1 MSTHDKTV
9 LIVGSGIAGSSL
21 AYQLAKR
28 NYQVTLLD
36 ENNQDEIEIFKNKAA
51 IISPH
56 FMLNNPKYNSLM
68 NIASKYAYDLTGEF
82 NYSKKDAVME
92 GVIKL
97 YDNDVADRLI
107 KNILSIT
114 LEKTD
119 FKYLSKDLIKKK
131 YDIDNKIGIYFKYGG
146 WVSPHKICSRLIKHK
161 NIKFIPKRKV
171 KEIAYGKKLWLVYCQ
186 DSNEFTASNLVFCNS
201 FALSKTKLFNDVDLK
216 KNRGQINWL
225 PSKKKSAHKEIIS
238 DSGYLIPDVSGYDV
252 FGSTYERDNENKNL
266 SMTDFEKN
274 LKTYRKLSG
283 NEIKKNDTSN
293 TGWVGWRAVTPD
305 RIPYVGQVLKESKEL
320 NKIPRSIKDLK
331 WHPNLFINTGYGSRG
346 YTLAP
351 FISKCLASMI
361 DESQTPDEQNILNY
375 LNPSRNSIKKA
386 GLRKKML
393 VNLI

>member
-1 MSTHDKTV
+1 MSTHNKTV
-9 LIVGSGIAGSSL
+9 LIIGSGIAGSSL

-68 NIASKYAYDLTGEF
+68 NMASKYAYDLTREF

-131 YDIDNKIGIYFKYGG
+131 YDIDNKIGIYFKNGG

-161 NIKFIPKRKV
+161 NIKFFPKRKV

-216 KNRGQINWL
+216 KIEVKLTGF
-225 PSKKKSAHKEIIS
+225 PVKKSLH
-238 DSGYLIPDVSGYDV
+238 
-252 FGSTYERDNENKNL
+252 
-266 SMTDFEKN
+266 
-274 LKTYRKLSG
+274 
-283 NEIKKNDTSN
+283 IKKLF
-293 TGWVGWRAVTPD
+293 
-305 RIPYVGQVLKESKEL
+305 RIVA
-320 NKIPRSIKDLK
+320 
-331 WHPNLFINTGYGSRG
+331 T
-346 YTLAP
+346 
-351 FISKCLASMI
+351 
-361 DESQTPDEQNILNY
+361 
-375 LNPSRNSIKKA
+375 
-386 GLRKKML
+386 
-393 VNLI
+393 